1 MRASQKKDKDEE
13 NEKLDLVQMTRE
25 MRICLHEESKD
36 MMKRIKANKANEYNI
51 EEKKVMICRV

>member
-25 MRICLHEESKD
+25 MRICLHEELNE

>member
-25 MRICLHEESKD
+25 MRICLHEESNEI
-36 MMKRIKANKANEYNI
+36 MKWTEANKGNEYNI
-51 EEKKVMICRV
+51 EKKRY